1 MERLPVWK
9 TSREA
14 MALVAGSVPALIRTG
29 GVVLAAVVLLDVAS
43 AMCSGIA
50 FTAMLEHGPAILA
63 ELERVDAGAL
73 ADPAAAVDRF
83 AVLLAP
89 MESWTGLANLAQL
102 VAALGTAILCAT
114 WGRFLVTGRRPAGGW
129 WRVPLGSA
137 EIEMIGVLIL
147 LLLGHVLAFA
157 VTVVVSV
164 LAALAW
170 PPAGYIVMFLVYVP
184 AFLALLRLSLVV
196 PHVACDG
203 GIDLGAAWR
212 LGRGQTWAIFG
223 ILGLTSLAGA
233 LLVVLAALPFAAV
246 AWVHGALD
254 GTMILIATVG
264 WIVNMLASGVAML
277 LVLSGTAVIYAR
289 LTGGPATAM
298 AASGPLV

>member
-9 TSREA
+9 TSSEA
-14 MALVAGSVPALIRTG
+14 MALVAGSVPALIRAG

-43 AMCSGIA
+43 AVCSGIA
-50 FTAMLEHGPAILA
+50 FAAMLEHGPAILA

-73 ADPAAAVDRF
+73 ADPAAAIDRF

-102 VAALGTAILCAT
+102 VAALGTAILCTT

-129 WRVPLGSA
+129 WRVPLASA

-164 LAALAW
+164 LASLAW
-170 PPAGYIVMFLVYVP
+170 PPAGYIVMCLVYVP

-203 GIDLGAAWR
+203 GIDLGAVWR
-212 LGRGQTWAIFG
+212 LGRGRTWTIFG

-233 LLVVLAALPFAAV
+233 LLVILAALPFAAA

-264 WIVNMLASGVAML
+264 WIVNMLASGVALL
-277 LVLSGTAVIYAR
+277 LVLSGTAVIYTR
-289 LTGGPATAM
+289 LTDGPASAM
-298 AASGPLV
+298 AASGPPR